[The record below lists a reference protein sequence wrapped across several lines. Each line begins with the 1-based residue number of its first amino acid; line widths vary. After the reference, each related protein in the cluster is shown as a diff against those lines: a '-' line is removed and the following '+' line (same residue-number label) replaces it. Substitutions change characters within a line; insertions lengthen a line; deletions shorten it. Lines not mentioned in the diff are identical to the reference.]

1 MQDIKHLLK
10 RSLIY
15 RKIYEPIMIK
25 KAKKFIARRRVLF
38 EEGAESLLRN
48 FVECMNEN
56 DIPYWLEFGTLLGA
70 YRDGDFIPNDIDLDV
85 GAFLKDANRIY
96 HSLLKS
102 GFKLVREYHVVGEN
116 GLEQTY
122 EYKGVTIDIMYF
134 YLKEGYLWCNGVSLP
149 TRRQWGKL
157 TRAQVTAHWFIPFT
171 IVRFEFMGISVFIP
185 ENIEEHLKE
194 IYGVDFMIYN
204 PNFKGDLNKCSYKL
218 SEKSGTGF
226 VYY

>member
-1 MQDIKHLLK
+1 
-10 RSLIY
+10 
-15 RKIYEPIMIK
+15 MIK
-25 KAKKFIARRRVLF
+25 KAKKFIARRRALF

-56 DIPYWLEFGTLLGA
+56 NIPYWLEFGTLLGA

-85 GAFLKDANRIY
+85 GAYLKDANRIY

-102 GFKLVREYHVVGEN
+102 GFKLVREFHVVGEN

-122 EYKGVTIDIMYF
+122 EYNGVTIDVMYF
-134 YLKEGYLWCNGVSLP
+134 YEREGLFWCNGAVFP
-149 TRRQWGKL
+149 QKRNKAIYT
-157 TRAQVTAHWFIPFT
+157 QVTAHWFIPFT
-171 IVRFEFMGISVFIP
+171 IVQFDFMGISVFIP

>member
-1 MQDIKHLLK
+1 MQDIKHILK

-25 KAKKFIARRRVLF
+25 KAKKFIARRRALF

-56 DIPYWLEFGTLLGA
+56 NIPYWLEFGTLLGA

-85 GAFLKDANRIY
+85 GAYLKDANRIY

-102 GFKLVREYHVVGEN
+102 GFKLVREFHVVGEN

-122 EYKGVTIDIMYF
+122 EYNGVTIDVMYF
-134 YLKEGYLWCNGVSLP
+134 YEREGLFWCNSAV
-149 TRRQWGKL
+149 L
-157 TRAQVTAHWFIPFT
+157 TKKRNKAIYTQVTAHWFIPFT
-171 IVRFEFMGISVFIP
+171 IVQFDFMGISVFIP

-218 SEKSGTGF
+218 SKKSGNRF
-226 VYY
+226 IYY